1 MTEKQLDL
9 FDKPEEREENDWERR
24 QRAKA
29 ERYDALAAKTK
40 ETAQAAIERVHKL
53 RDTIPFG
60 EPIHIGHYSEQ
71 RDRNFRDKLNRKEDK
86 AWAENDKANYYADK
100 AARIEKNLDTN
111 AVISSDDPDAVTKLE
126 QKLAGMEE
134 ERERYKT
141 FNAKARKEKKDQLP
155 KYMLQNLGG
164 NIRRVKERIEELKAR
179 SQMQD
184 SEKEVAGITVKQNT
198 AENRIQLFFPGKP
211 VKEVRAQLRYHG
223 FIWSGRGGCWQRQL
237 NGSGIFAAEQV
248 CQWLEERGEGNEN

>member
-1 MTEKQLDL
+1 MAEKQPDL
-9 FDKPEEREENDWERR
+9 FDTEEREENEWERR

-29 ERYDALAAKTK
+29 ERYGELAEKAK
-40 ETAQAAIERVHKL
+40 EVGQAAVERVHKL

-71 RDRNFRDKLNRKEDK
+71 RDRNFRDKLNRKEDA
-86 AWAENDKANYYADK
+86 AWAENNKANYYADK

-126 QKLAGMEE
+126 QKLAKMEE
-134 ERERYKT
+134 KREKIKT
-141 FNAKARKEKKDQLP
+141 FNKAARAKCEDQAP
-155 KYMLQNLGG
+155 KYLLQNLGG
-164 NIRRVKERIEELKAR
+164 NIKRVKERIADLQRR
-179 SQMQD
+179 SQLQD
-184 SEKEVAGITVKQNT
+184 SEKEVAGITVKQDV
-198 AENRIQLFFPGKP
+198 ADNRIKLFFPGKP
-211 VKEVRAQLRYHG
+211 VEEVRANLRRHG

-248 CQWLEERGEGNEN
+248 CQWLEERM